1 MALTRKFLSAL
12 GIDAEKVDEI
22 IMAHTEVTDA
32 LKEER
37 DKYKADA
44 EQLPEVKKE
53 LETLKARAEGEDP
66 YKEKY
71 EKLKKEHEDY
81 KKDVETKATTAKK
94 ESAYRSILK
103 EIGIPDKRI
112 DTVIKASRDGV
123 EKLEF
128 DEEGKVKDG
137 DKVKES
143 LKTEWADF
151 IPTKETKGVNT
162 ATPPSN
168 SGKTTMTR
176 EQIRAIE
183 DPVARQKAMA
193 ENPTLFGLPDTSNS

>member
-53 LETLKARAEGEDP
+53 LETLKAKAEGEDP

-183 DPVARQKAMA
+183 DPVARQKAMV